1 MREVVTM
8 MNTTLFGNYSSS
20 WRISGHRAIRVR
32 VISGGHEVDC
42 FEASS
47 CDMLRSA
54 IRPIY
59 AHMPLSDSSVQFTGI
74 ELESFPLGISRQ
86 RRVLSLDGLRAA
98 LGFLGGKSAAKSSA
112 EEPVEIEPKPREKT
126 AA

>member
-1 MREVVTM
+1 M
-8 MNTTLFGNYSSS
+8 MNTTLFGNSSSS
-20 WRISGHRAIRVR
+20 WRVSGRRAIRVR

-47 CDMLRSA
+47 CDLLRSA

-59 AHMPLSDSSVQFTGI
+59 AHLPLADSSVQFTGI
-74 ELESFPLGISRQ
+74 EMESFPLGVQRR
-86 RRVLSLDGLRAA
+86 RRVLNLDGLRAA
-98 LGFLGGKSAAKSSA
+98 INFLGGKSAAMATAA
-112 EEPVEIEPKPREKT
+112 ESPVEIEPQSREKT